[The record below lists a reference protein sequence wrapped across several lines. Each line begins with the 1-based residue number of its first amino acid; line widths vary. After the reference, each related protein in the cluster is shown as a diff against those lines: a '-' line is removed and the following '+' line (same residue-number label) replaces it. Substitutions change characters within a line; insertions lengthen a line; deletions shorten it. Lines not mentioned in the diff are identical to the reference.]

1 MSLEGIFVYLSGNW
15 MDLDETWLRDGV
27 KKGHYKI
34 FGEITPGAS
43 EKGTKT
49 EVFLWK
55 IPHISLVSALL
66 ISTKLGQNTCRESW
80 SRTANLEVVL
90 AIAERHRYQLV
101 LVLVLELVSR

>member
-49 EVFLWK
+49 EVFL
-55 IPHISLVSALL
+55 
-66 ISTKLGQNTCRESW
+66 
-80 SRTANLEVVL
+80 
-90 AIAERHRYQLV
+90 
-101 LVLVLELVSR
+101 